1 MQDLSLM
8 NDPFL
13 LLPANLGELARAT
26 AKPHRGRPAMSGVY
40 LEVCEDEY
48 EAVATDGRQ
57 LAMVRGRATADPL
70 SFPACE
76 ALAELPPSR
85 DSAVIPRDQWQEAFR
100 GAPKGGEVAVHL
112 GQSAAV
118 LCTSD
123 GDEEQAR
130 RAPNVEGKFP
140 DYRSVL
146 PTKEPVVRIRF
157 DPDLL
162 LNLVKI
168 ARSFSAGPDKGGVTL
183 EVWAA
188 DKPITLKCGTEEQQF
203 TGLLMPLA

>member
-13 LLPANLGELARAT
+13 LLPANLGELARA
-26 AKPHRGRPAMSGVY
+26 AARPGAFRPSMSGVY

-70 SFPACE
+70 SFPPCE
-76 ALAELPPSR
+76 ALAELPPSQ
-85 DSAVIPRDQWQEAFR
+85 DSAVIPRDQWHEAFR
-100 GAPKGGEVAVHL
+100 SVPKRGEVAVHL

-140 DYRSVL
+140 DHRSVL
-146 PTKEPVVRIRF
+146 PTKEPVVRIQF
-157 DPDLL
+157 NPDLL
-162 LNLVKI
+162 LNLVKL
-168 ARSFSAGPDKGGVTL
+168 ACHFADRDVGRVTL

-188 DKPITLKCGTEEQQF
+188 DKPMTLKTGTGEQQF
-203 TGLLMPLA
+203 TGLLMPMT